1 MKKFLVAVMLAG
13 FCLAGFAVE
22 ESVAPQTEQKTEQK
36 AAPDSDRWDFL
47 QIGFLP
53 GAPTD
58 MLKFPVYGI
67 KIGAPICHGAPV
79 YGVEASVLYSGSETV
94 YGFQGS
100 LIYSES
106 ENLAGLQLSIIN
118 FVKDCAGVQIGVFN
132 SAETRSFQIG
142 LLNHIKD
149 GALPWCILFNCKF

>member
-1 MKKFLVAVMLAG
+1 MKKFFAVLMLAG
-13 FCLAGFAVE
+13 ACLAGFAAE
-22 ESVAPQTEQKTEQK
+22 ESAAPQPAPAAEPKT
-36 AAPDSDRWDFL
+36 ASDADRWDFL

-58 MLKFPVYGI
+58 MLNYPVYGV

-94 YGFQGS
+94 CGFQGS

-106 ENLAGLQLSIIN
+106 EKLTGLQLSVVN